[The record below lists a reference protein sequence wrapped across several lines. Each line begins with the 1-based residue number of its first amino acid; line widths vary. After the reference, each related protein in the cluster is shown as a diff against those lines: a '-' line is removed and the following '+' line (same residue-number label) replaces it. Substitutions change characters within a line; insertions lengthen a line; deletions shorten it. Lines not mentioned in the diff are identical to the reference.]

1 MKQLLKN
8 EVEQLKNLL
17 KEYEKEIQFY
27 REQTQVLQRDKDS
40 LRAGLENFVQKNSS
54 LGGSQTRSL
63 NESDSYAGQ
72 RGNSEEMERLEIE
85 RKKLKVKFIAVCLI
99 NKEALNQAKN
109 EIDAYKQRENEY
121 EITLQKKDK
130 QIQNLVNSRNMMQA
144 TLAEQVFSQK

>member
-1 MKQLLKN
+1 
-8 EVEQLKNLL
+8 
-17 KEYEKEIQFY
+17 
-27 REQTQVLQRDKDS
+27 
-40 LRAGLENFVQKNSS
+40 LENFVQKNSS